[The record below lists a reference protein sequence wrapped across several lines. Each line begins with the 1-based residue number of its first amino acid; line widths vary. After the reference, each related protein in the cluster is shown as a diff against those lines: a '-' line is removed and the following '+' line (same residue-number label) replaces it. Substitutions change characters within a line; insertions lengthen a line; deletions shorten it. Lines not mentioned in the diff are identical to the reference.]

1 MLTKNEL
8 HKEHIIQAQ
17 LGWNEI
23 QTKCIK
29 EAINLH
35 IEYLKEEQEK
45 ENVNQN

>member
-1 MLTKNEL
+1 MNQNES
-8 HKEHIIQAQ
+8 HEEHMIQSQ

-35 IEYLKEEQEK
+35 MLYLKEEQEK
-45 ENVNQN
+45 DNVN

>member
-1 MLTKNEL
+1 MSQDDMHE
-8 HKEHIIQAQ
+8 EHMKQAQ

-35 IEYLKEEQEK
+35 MLYLKEEQEK
-45 ENVNQN
+45 DNVN

>member
-1 MLTKNEL
+1 MHE
-8 HKEHIIQAQ
+8 EHMKQAQ

-35 IEYLKEEQEK
+35 MLYLKEEQEK
-45 ENVNQN
+45 DNVN